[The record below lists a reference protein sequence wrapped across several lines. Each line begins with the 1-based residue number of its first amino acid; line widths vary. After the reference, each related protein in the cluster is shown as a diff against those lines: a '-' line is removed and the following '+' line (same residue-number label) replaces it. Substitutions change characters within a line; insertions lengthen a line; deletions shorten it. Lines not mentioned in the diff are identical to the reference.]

1 MDKKKEKNDGSDP
14 NFENREE
21 QEKDKGKK
29 KKNSDKY
36 SDFNNDNKIYGFQN
50 KRNNCYLNSSLQLLT
65 RVKGLKESILNNKD
79 KNGNKVTGGAL
90 FEEFRKILEDIQQ
103 NKKIIIPDYLKQKMG
118 RIDDRYNYNRQ
129 EDANEFIS
137 NFLDALREETS
148 DKYIINN
155 NEANNFEDDL
165 ENEAYKKFYKKFY
178 ERRGYSFL
186 LDLFYGNYIT
196 EKFCKKCR
204 KKISVKFSA
213 FNMIELPIYE
223 LAQKNKYCSLT
234 LETILNSFFSE
245 SKIYGAICDICYRE
259 EIYCRTS
266 IYKLPENLI
275 IFFGRTANDQYI
287 SNNID
292 YSQTLD
298 LDDYLYKK
306 KYMRKYSLDCVIEH
320 SGSSDFGH
328 YTAICQIKPSDWYY
342 FSDSF
347 YHENNSYNSR
357 NAIILLYKS

>member
-1 MDKKKEKNDGSDP
+1 MRKNNVIVNQVGLINSSREYRRYDNYYLSNYYENSNFNYKKDNYLSNVCYMNSSIQCLFHLNDFVHFILNSPGKPLVNSTR
-14 NFENREE
+14 NLLINMINSK
-21 QEKDKGKK
+21 QEKY
-29 KKNSDKY
+29 KNNLS
-36 SDFNNDNKIYGFQN
+36 
-50 KRNNCYLNSSLQLLT
+50 
-65 RVKGLKESILNNKD
+65 V
-79 KNGNKVTGGAL
+79 
-90 FEEFRKILEDIQQ
+90 EEIKME
-103 NKKIIIPDYLKQKMG
+103 MG
-118 RIDDRYNYNRQ
+118 RIDDRYNHNRQ

-148 DKYIINN
+148 VKYNKN
-155 NEANNFEDDL
+155 GTNSFKGDL
-165 ENEAYKKFYKKFY
+165 ENEAYKKFEKKFY
-178 ERRGYSFL
+178 ERRGDSSL